1 MRSLGWRGWQENRLL
16 LGSFQDHLGSTR
28 GDPRGQLMG
37 IQVVTQRHF
46 WDLGALKGSKGVPVS
61 GVPRMEEGFS
71 RPTLAVPTAHRL
83 PRPP

>member
-1 MRSLGWRGWQENRLL
+1 
-16 LGSFQDHLGSTR
+16 
-28 GDPRGQLMG
+28 MG

-71 RPTLAVPTAHRL
+71 RPTLAVPHC
-83 PRPP
+83 PPPPPPSLEHSLR